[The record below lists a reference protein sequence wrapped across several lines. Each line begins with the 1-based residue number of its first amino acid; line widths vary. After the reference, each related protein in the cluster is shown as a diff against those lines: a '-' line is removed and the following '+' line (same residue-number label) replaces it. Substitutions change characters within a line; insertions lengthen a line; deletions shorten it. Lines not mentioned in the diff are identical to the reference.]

1 MIPHT
6 LVTEYAI
13 DQTEKSGAGVCY
25 ASATGEPIPNLGEQK
40 LPLASVEG
48 SLRAMTF
55 QVAPVAK
62 PLGSVQRI
70 CAAGHTV
77 VFDSEGSY
85 IRNKQTGELNWMRND
100 NGNFIADR
108 VAVGDYGS
116 LSEYNQLNFI
126 ALTLLMSSQTLP
138 VFRHGSLRR
147 TME

>member
-6 LVTEYAI
+6 LVINYAI
-13 DQTEKSGAGVCY
+13 SPTDKSRAGVCY

-40 LPLASVEG
+40 LPLATVEG

-85 IRNKQTGELNWMRND
+85 IINKQIGELNWVRNGI
-100 NGNFIADR
+100 GNFMLDVWVPPPA
-108 VAVGDYGS
+108 AVDPYIICK
-116 LSEYNQLNFI
+116 SEAPFQR
-126 ALTLLMSSQTLP
+126 QP
-138 VFRHGSLRR
+138 
-147 TME
+147 